1 MIIERFTWKVRHSRQ
16 QQEELIKSV
25 KAMVEKAGWTTRT
38 CTFMFGPSDIVILD
52 LEFETE
58 EDRQKFWASIDWSLP
73 EMTEFVK
80 KYADLAES
88 GATHE
93 LLRVH

>member
-1 MIIERFTWKVRHSRQ
+1 MIIERFTWKVGHQ
-16 QQEELIKSV
+16 QMDEFIKSV
-25 KAMVEKAGWTTRT
+25 KAMVEKAGWTTRI
-38 CTFMFGPSDIVILD
+38 CTFMFGPMDIVIHD

-58 EDRQKFWASIDWSLP
+58 EDRQKYWTSIDWSLP
-73 EMTEFVK
+73 EITEFKK

>member
-1 MIIERFTWKVRHSRQ
+1 MIIERFTWKVRHTSQ
-16 QQEELIKSV
+16 QQEEFIKSV
-25 KAMVEKAGWTTRT
+25 KAMVEKGGWTGRT
-38 CTFMFGPSDIVILD
+38 CTFMFGPSDIVIQD

-58 EDRQKFWASIDWSLP
+58 EDRQEFWASIDWSLP
-73 EMTEFVK
+73 EMAEFVK
-80 KYADLAES
+80 KYAALAES